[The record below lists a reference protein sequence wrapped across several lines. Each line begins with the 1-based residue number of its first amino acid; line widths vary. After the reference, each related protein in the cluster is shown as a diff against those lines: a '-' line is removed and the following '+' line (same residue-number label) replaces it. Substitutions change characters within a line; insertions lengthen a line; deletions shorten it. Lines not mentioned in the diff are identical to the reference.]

1 MLEQPRGVGVMVVLG
16 GECSAEPDPRGR
28 VAPDE
33 DCQQLAEMGV
43 RRISLG
49 SSLSRAAL
57 GALMRAA
64 QEISKHGTFTFAGDA
79 MSSAEANGLMTEP
92 PPEKA
97 GP

>member
-1 MLEQPRGVGVMVVLG
+1 L
-16 GECSAEPDPRGR
+16 
-28 VAPDE
+28 
-33 DCQQLAEMGV
+33 GV

-64 QEISKHGTFTFAGDA
+64 REILDQGTFG
-79 MSSAEANGLMTEP
+79 SAKEALPYPELQRLM
-92 PPEKA
+92 A